1 MTLLRFTHHTA
12 ITLLN
17 LTEYKEIQVHVNIY
31 LEKYLPNFLSYI
43 NHSYNRKFYTYSA
56 HILLSFNRCAI
67 VLKVSNVYILQAQY
81 LYLIALGLM
90 AVAKK

>member
-12 ITLLN
+12 ITQLN
-17 LTEYKEIQVHVNIY
+17 LTKYEEIQVHVTIY

-43 NHSYNRKFYTYSA
+43 NHFYNRKFYTYSA
-56 HILLSFNRCAI
+56 HILLSFNSCTI
-67 VLKVSNVYILQAQY
+67 VLKVSNVYILQVQY
-81 LYLIALGLM
+81 LYLVAFGLM